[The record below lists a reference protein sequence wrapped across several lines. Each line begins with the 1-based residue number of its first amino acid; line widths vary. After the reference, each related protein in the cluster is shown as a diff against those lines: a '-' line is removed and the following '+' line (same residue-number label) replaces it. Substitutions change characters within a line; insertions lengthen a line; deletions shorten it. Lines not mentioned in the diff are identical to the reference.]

1 MFKPF
6 TNHNA
11 LVALTVRL
19 ISEKNDVIITELG
32 TNPVYHLQKSNS
44 PTFAMDAG
52 TNDDNVKLWQSNEN
66 DINQQWEEV
75 HVEQDFYMYKKRS
88 TQLCLDADNGAANNQ
103 NVRLSACN
111 TNNQNQH
118 FKKIGFGDGINYR
131 LQKRNEPAYSIDGG
145 TGANNGQNV
154 KLWVNRSAI
163 TSNQVWVFKAV
174 GTLSTNNFN
183 IASPSVVIYPN
194 PANTK
199 FTISFKN
206 LINAD
211 IIIYNTLGKTVYK
224 GSALNG
230 KLKITNNR
238 QFVQGVYMVKATTS
252 SNKVYHSKLIIR

>member
-1 MFKPF
+1 MPIATKNDAS
-6 TNHNA
+6 T
-11 LVALTVRL
+11 LT
-19 ISEKNDVIITELG
+19 SEKNDVIITEPG
-32 TNPVYHLQKSNS
+32 INPIYHLQKSNS

-52 TNDDNVKLWQSNEN
+52 TSDDNVKLWQSNEN

-88 TQLCLDADNGAANNQ
+88 TQLCLDAGNGATNNQ

-118 FKKIGFGDGINYR
+118 FKKIGFGDGTNYR

-154 KLWVNRSAI
+154 KLWVNRSSI

-206 LINAD
+206 LNNAD
-211 IIIYNTLGKTVYK
+211 VTIYNVLGKQVYTK
-224 GSALNG
+224 KINGGSIDIENNG
-230 KLKITNNR
+230 KFKSGIYLI
-238 QFVQGVYMVKATTS
+238 KATADN
-252 SNKVYHSKLIIR
+252 NKVYHTKFVIQ